1 MYFIEKEDGIVLLS
15 GNLRMAGQNA
25 VEVADVESQKPF
37 ILEIEVQHVVPALPV
52 YEKGLDLLIE
62 EI

>member
-1 MYFIEKEDGIVLLS
+1 
-15 GNLRMAGQNA
+15 MAGQNA

-52 YEKGLDLLIE
+52 YEKGQDLLIE